1 MGIMIFDTS
10 YLIEHPDAINRL
22 TGNLVVPAIV
32 LKQLDGLKNSE
43 KEDVAHKARAASN
56 AIIEAQRSGR
66 LTISV
71 DYNKVDMLDNN
82 ADNVIMGTAAKLKE
96 TYPEVILMTTDVNMR
111 IAAESMEIFSGR
123 VIKDGWL
130 AMRCSIGAIAYLAI
144 IFVSFIIPKLFKYVG
159 WAEEL
164 GAILIATLLIV
175 GIPVCAFLESK
186 IVHYKKVDDLS
197 IFMDSACC
205 NIPGNV
211 FYRVK
216 HHD

>member
-82 ADNVIMGTAAKLKE
+82 ADNVILGTAAKLKE
-96 TYPEVILMTTDVNMR
+96 TYTEVILMTTDVNMTT
-111 IAAESMEIFSGR
+111 AAESMGIGVEGKSDRRKKQHETTMVVIFFVLI
-123 VIKDGWL
+123 VIAITTGSFVL
-130 AMRCSIGAIAYLAI
+130 FGITFIGM
-144 IFVSFIIPKLFKYVG
+144 IFVS
-159 WAEEL
+159 
-164 GAILIATLLIV
+164 ILCGRRT
-175 GIPVCAFLESK
+175 SQ
-186 IVHYKKVDDLS
+186 
-197 IFMDSACC
+197 SAKQRTGGDMVNDTGYISCEG
-205 NIPGNV
+205 NIYNHPSM
-211 FYRVK
+211 FEK
-216 HHD
+216 